1 MIHNKTIFVYKS
13 YIFATNTIPFIN
25 SMKKLLIT
33 FALALA
39 AGSLYAQSLQL
50 NSKDYLERQVP
61 VGAAT
66 DRLYRKESTTIG

>member
-1 MIHNKTIFVYKS
+1 
-13 YIFATNTIPFIN
+13 
-25 SMKKLLIT
+25 MKKLLIT

-39 AGSLYAQSLQL
+39 AGSLYAQSLLL

>member
-13 YIFATNTIPFIN
+13 PIFATNTIPFIN

-39 AGSLYAQSLQL
+39 AGSLYAQSF
-50 NSKDYLERQVP
+50 Y
-61 VGAAT
+61 
-66 DRLYRKESTTIG
+66 STVKIIWNVRA